1 MGKKKSTALM
11 VLLTVVIAVLCAI
24 TVFPSFAI
32 PGTVEIWNPAIMQ
45 FDFGSDLGGGQY
57 AYYYPEGVMS
67 ETAFESEYELKK
79 EEDKQE
85 FKDSYKKHGSLYLSK
100 DEDDGICNDKGEVSE
115 DFKKGFNRFV
125 EVVSARYAEKGYS
138 DYQVAVVDD
147 YALRVEVPASDVN
160 GAGVIQTFAY
170 TGELTI
176 KSGTS
181 NAYEVLEELTKKDAK
196 ITDYIAGFS
205 ATTQY
210 DVAYLE
216 VELTDKGESLIKSVK
231 STLSSTDSAEGG
243 TGLIFSVGDN
253 QIGYPV
259 FQEYIDGDTIMIPE
273 AQDSDLATVET
284 YAIIL
289 NSALENGGFD
299 FELSPIG
306 ASDIRSFEAVHG
318 DNGTLLLYIA
328 FAVILL
334 ALIIVPI
341 VRQGRYGVVN
351 AYVVLSYLIIT
362 GLCFAFIS
370 DAVFEFTLG
379 SALVFLVG
387 LLLVCA
393 LNNSFYQAIK
403 KEFYL
408 GKTVE
413 SSVKTG
419 YRKCLFPTVD
429 LYAILALGSIGTA
442 IIGAAGLQTMA
453 LQALIC
459 FVAGAFCNLL
469 WTFAVNFVFLSAS
482 KNKYKYFRFV
492 REDDDD
498 E

>member
-24 TVFPSFAI
+24 TIFPSFAI

-67 ETAFESEYELKK
+67 ESAFESEKELKK

-85 FKDSYKKHGSLYLSK
+85 FVDSYKKHGSLYLSK

-115 DFKKGFNRFV
+115 DFKKEFNRFV
-125 EVVSARYAEKGYS
+125 EVISARYAEKGYS
-138 DYQVAVVDD
+138 DYQVVVVDD
-147 YALRVEVPASDVN
+147 YALRVEIPASDLN

-181 NAYEVLEELTKKDAK
+181 EAYEVLEELTKKDAK
-196 ITDYIAGFS
+196 ITDYIEGFS
-205 ATTQY
+205 TTTQY

-216 VELTDKGESLIKSVK
+216 VELTAKGEKLIKDIK
-231 STLSSTDSAEGG
+231 STLSGTDGAEGG
-243 TGLIFSVGDN
+243 TGLIFTVGDN

-259 FQEYIDGDTIMIPE
+259 FKEYIDGDTIMIPE

-289 NSALENGGFD
+289 NSALENGGFE
-299 FELSPIG
+299 FKLSPIG

-318 DNGTLLLYIA
+318 DIGTLLLYIA

-334 ALIIVPI
+334 ALIILPI

-379 SALVFLVG
+379 SALVFLAG

-419 YRKCLFPTVD
+419 YKKCLFPTVD
-429 LYAILALGSIGTA
+429 LYAILALGAVATA
-442 IIGAAGLQTMA
+442 IIGAAGLQTVA

-459 FVAGAFCNLL
+459 FVTGAFCNLL